1 MRKLDILD
9 KTLVDAT
16 SAKAK
21 ESPRLRMNHN
31 FHPELSVSSQ
41 KLAIDWKFDL
51 RCEQNFSK
59 HVLYGSCLLLL
70 SVLPL
75 CSYI

>member
-1 MRKLDILD
+1 MPLHSIKNNYFFMRKLDILD

-41 KLAIDWKFDL
+41 KLAID
-51 RCEQNFSK
+51 
-59 HVLYGSCLLLL
+59 
-70 SVLPL
+70 
-75 CSYI
+75 